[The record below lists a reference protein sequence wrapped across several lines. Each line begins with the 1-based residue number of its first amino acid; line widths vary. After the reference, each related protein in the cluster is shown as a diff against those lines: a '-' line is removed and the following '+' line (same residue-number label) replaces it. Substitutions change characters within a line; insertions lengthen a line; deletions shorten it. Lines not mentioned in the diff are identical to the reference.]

1 MRTWFVGLLAL
12 MIWIFS
18 ASSAFAQN
26 AQITGS
32 VKDSS
37 GAIIP
42 GATVTARNVDTGLTR
57 VAVTDGSGEYRL
69 PSLVPG
75 RYSVASGEIPV
86 HPELEFSRVREVF
99 PHP

>member
-1 MRTWFVGLLAL
+1 MRTWFVGLLAIVIGIL
-12 MIWIFS
+12 L
-18 ASSAFAQN
+18 APSAFAQN

-57 VAVTDGSGEYRL
+57 TAVTDETGSYTVQNLPVGPYRFEAEL
-69 PSLVPG
+69 QG
-75 RYSVASGEIPV
+75 RLDSFRKKYRGS
-86 HPELEFSRVREVF
+86 
-99 PHP
+99 